1 MLYMPGCCLSL
12 TEDILIIVSS
22 VSVAKENAR
31 YKSEFGALRAL
42 IVDDDEYVRD
52 LLATLLKELG
62 LNVVMAVTDGTE
74 AVDYVG
80 RHGDD
85 IDVVFLD
92 LVMKKLHGNVALPIL
107 KSKKPELKVIIV
119 SAFFMNYNTHF
130 LANLGAN
137 GFLEKPFT
145 IKELE
150 SVIANVCVVGDSSG

>member
-1 MLYMPGCCLSL
+1 MSA
-12 TEDILIIVSS
+12 
-22 VSVAKENAR
+22 VSVATRDNLR
-31 YKSEFGALRAL
+31 YRSEFGALRAL

-52 LLATLLKELG
+52 LMATLLKELG
-62 LNVVMAVTDGTE
+62 LNVVSAVTDGTE

-80 RHGDD
+80 RHGDE

-107 KSKKPELKVIIV
+107 KSKRPELKVIIV

-150 SVIANVCVVGDSSG
+150 NVISCVCTGGNAGVCGLNR